1 MLGKLRPVSEDCH
14 PLKRFF
20 DRLLPVLAL
29 MYRWCRVPLWLGFG
43 VALGFGVPYAWYL
56 DKLVRAGFDGL
67 SYELPSR
74 VYARPLRLARGVP
87 MTAEALRIE
96 LDAARYR
103 EVESIFEAGT
113 FHVDASRFQIRTRAF
128 SDGEGEHPEAGL
140 LVTLAAGRVA
150 GVEDLANGQ
159 KIELAVVDPAR
170 IATLYG
176 KTRQER
182 RLVRV
187 DEVAPLLVNTLVAV
201 EDKHFYSHFGI
212 DPWGIAR
219 ALWVNLRAGET
230 VQGGST
236 LTQQLVRNLF
246 LDRRQRYTRKFNEM
260 GIALLIEARYSKKR
274 ILEAY
279 LNEVYLGQ
287 QGGQAVHGV
296 AAAAD
301 FYFGRDLNA
310 LAPNEIAMIVGL
322 VQGPSLFDPRREPA
336 LAIKRRNLVL
346 REMGEAKL
354 ISAVEVA
361 SEQRQQL
368 AVSRSGGALAQNR
381 YPAFLD
387 LVKAQLGRD
396 YAESALRTEGLS
408 IFTSIAPSTQ
418 HFAERAVI
426 DKIKTLAKD
435 TTGLQAAMVVS
446 HARTGAIEAI
456 VGDRDADRP
465 GFNRAVSAARPIGS
479 LVKPFIYLV
488 ALAQPERYSLMTPLD
503 DSAISVRVKGGAL
516 WQPRN
521 SDNQEHGIVPL
532 IDALAKSYNV
542 ATVRLGLDVQVQKVE
557 RVLETL
563 IPGADISPHPSL
575 LLGATELSPLQVAQA
590 YAYLAADGHMVPL
603 SAVTAVLDRN
613 GHPLSRYAASDNA
626 GELVAAARLVSF
638 ALQETARTGT
648 AAELSGL
655 GLGSLHV
662 AGKTG
667 TSDDKRDSWF
677 AGYTGTHLAV
687 VWLGRDDNTR
697 TTFYG
702 ATGAM
707 RLWAGLFQ
715 KLPTEPLRVNF
726 SDNPQ
731 LHWVSTSAQSETD
744 PECDGARNLPFIR
757 GHAPAQ
763 YQGCGFSSFTDWF
776 NSRTADDEDETEVN

>member
-1 MLGKLRPVSEDCH
+1 
-14 PLKRFF
+14 LK
-20 DRLLPVLAL
+20 RLLPILAL
-29 MYRWCRVPLWLGFG
+29 IYSWCRIPLWLVVG
-43 VALGFGVPYAWYL
+43 VGLGFGLPYAWYL
-56 DKLVRAGFDGL
+56 NKLVRAGFESL

-74 VYARPLRLARGVP
+74 VFARPLRLARGVP
-87 MTAEALRIE
+87 MSAEALRIE

-103 EVESIFEAGT
+103 KVDSIFEAGT
-113 FHVDASRFQIRTRAF
+113 YSVDVNDFQIRTRAF
-128 SDGEGEHPEAGL
+128 NDGEGEHPEVRL
-140 LVTLAAGRVA
+140 SVRLASGSVSAI
-150 GVEDLANGQ
+150 EDLASGQ
-159 KIELAVVDPAR
+159 KVELASVDPAR

-176 KTRQER
+176 KSRQER
-182 RLVRV
+182 RLVKV
-187 DEVAPLLVNTLVAV
+187 DEVSPLLVNTLLAV
-201 EDKHFYSHFGI
+201 EDKHFYSHYGI

-260 GIALLIEARYSKKR
+260 GLALLIEWRYSKKR

-296 AAAAD
+296 AAAAE
-301 FYFGRDLNA
+301 FYFGREHNA
-310 LAPNEIAMIVGL
+310 LAPNEVAMLVGL

-346 REMGEAKL
+346 REMGQAKL

-361 SEQRQQL
+361 AEQRQQL
-368 AVSRSGGALAQNR
+368 AISKTGALAQNR

-387 LVKAQLGRD
+387 LVRAQLGRD
-396 YAESALRTEGLS
+396 YAESALRSEGLS

-418 HFAERAVI
+418 HFAERSVVE
-426 DKIKTLAKD
+426 KIKTLAKD

-446 HARTGAIEAI
+446 HARTGAIEAV
-456 VGDRDADRP
+456 VGDRDANRP
-465 GFNRAVSAARPIGS
+465 GFNRAVTASRPIGS

-503 DSAISVRVKGGAL
+503 DSAITIRQKGGKV

-521 SDNQEHGIVPL
+521 SDNQEHGTVAL
-532 IDALAKSYNV
+532 IDALAKSYNL
-542 ATVRLGLDVQVQKVE
+542 ATVRLGLAVQVQKVE

-575 LLGATELSPLQVAQA
+575 LLGATELSPLQVTQA
-590 YAYLAADGHMVPL
+590 YAYLAADGRMVGL

-613 GHPLSRYAASDNA
+613 GRPLSRYASSDNA

-638 ALQETARTGT
+638 ALQETGRTGT
-648 AAELSGL
+648 ASELGGL
-655 GLGSLHV
+655 GLGRLQA

-677 AGYTGTHLAV
+677 AGYTGSHLAV

-715 KLPTEPLRVNF
+715 NLPTEPLRINYSGNPEMHWV
-726 SDNPQ
+726 NPQ
-731 LHWVSTSAQSETD
+731 SQSETD
-744 PECDGARNLPFIR
+744 RECEGARSLPFVS
-757 GHAPAQ
+757 GHAPRE
-763 YQGCGFSSFTDWF
+763 YQGCGFSSFNDWF
-776 NSRTADDEDETEVN
+776 NSRTTDDDDEAESY

>member
-1 MLGKLRPVSEDCH
+1 MG
-14 PLKRFF
+14 
-20 DRLLPVLAL
+20 
-29 MYRWCRVPLWLGFG
+29 LGFG
-43 VALGFGVPYAWYL
+43 LPYAWYL

-74 VYARPLRLARGVP
+74 VYARPLRLAKGLP
-87 MTAEALRIE
+87 MNAEALRIE
-96 LDAARYR
+96 LEAARYR
-103 EVESIFEAGT
+103 KVDNIFEAGT
-113 FHVDASRFQIRTRAF
+113 YANDGARFQIHTRAF
-128 SDGEGEHPEAGL
+128 SDGEGEHAEMRL
-140 LVTLAAGRVA
+140 QVSLASGRVA
-150 GVEDLANGQ
+150 ALEDLVSG
-159 KIELAVVDPAR
+159 KVVELASVDPAR

-187 DEVAPLLVNTLVAV
+187 GEVPPLLVKTLLAV
-201 EDKHFYSHFGI
+201 EDKHFYSHYGI

-219 ALWVNLRAGET
+219 AMVANVRAGAT

-246 LDRRQRYTRKFNEM
+246 LDRRQRYTRKLNEM
-260 GIALLIEARYSKKR
+260 GIALLIEWRYSKKR

-296 AAAAD
+296 AAAAE
-301 FYFGRDLNA
+301 FYFGREHNA
-310 LAPNEIAMIVGL
+310 LAPNEVAMLVGL

-346 REMGEAKL
+346 REMGQAKL
-354 ISAVEVA
+354 IPAVEVA
-361 SEQRQQL
+361 AEQRQQL
-368 AVSRSGGALAQNR
+368 AISKTGALAQNR

-387 LVKAQLGRD
+387 LVRAQLGRD
-396 YAESALRTEGLS
+396 YAESALRSEGLS

-418 HFAERAVI
+418 HFAERSVVE
-426 DKIKTLAKD
+426 KIKTLAKD

-446 HARTGAIEAI
+446 HARTGAIEAV
-456 VGDRDADRP
+456 VGDRDASRP
-465 GFNRAVSAARPIGS
+465 GFNRAVTASRPIGS

-503 DSAISVRVKGGAL
+503 DSAITIRQKGGKV

-521 SDNQEHGIVPL
+521 SDNQEHGTVAL
-532 IDALAKSYNV
+532 VDALAKSYNL
-542 ATVRLGLDVQVQKVE
+542 ATVRLGLAVQVQKVE

-575 LLGATELSPLQVAQA
+575 LLGATELSPLQVTQA
-590 YAYLAADGHMVPL
+590 YAYLAADGRMVGL

-613 GHPLSRYAASDNA
+613 GRPLSRYASSDNA

-648 AAELSGL
+648 ASELGGL
-655 GLGSLHV
+655 GLGRLQA

-677 AGYTGTHLAV
+677 AGYTGSHLAV

-715 KLPTEPLRVNF
+715 NLPTEPLRINYSGNPAMHWV
-726 SDNPQ
+726 NPQ
-731 LHWVSTSAQSETD
+731 SQSETD
-744 PECDGARNLPFIR
+744 RECEGARSLPFVS
-757 GHAPAQ
+757 GHAPRE
-763 YQGCGFSSFTDWF
+763 YQGCGFSSFNDWF
-776 NSRTADDEDETEVN
+776 NSRTTDDDDEAESY

>member
-1 MLGKLRPVSEDCH
+1 MK
-14 PLKRFF
+14 
-20 DRLLPVLAL
+20 RLLPILAL
-29 MYRWCRVPLWLGFG
+29 IYSWCRIPLWLVVG
-43 VALGFGVPYAWYL
+43 VGLGFGLPYAWYL
-56 DKLVRAGFDGL
+56 NKLVRAGFESL

-74 VYARPLRLARGVP
+74 VFARPLRLARGVP
-87 MTAEALRIE
+87 MSAEALRIE

-103 EVESIFEAGT
+103 KVDSIFEAGT
-113 FHVDASRFQIRTRAF
+113 YSVDVNDFQIRTRAF
-128 SDGEGEHPEAGL
+128 NDGEGEHPEVRL
-140 LVTLAAGRVA
+140 SVRLASGSVSAI
-150 GVEDLANGQ
+150 EDLASGQ
-159 KIELAVVDPAR
+159 KVELASVDPAR

-176 KTRQER
+176 KSRQER
-182 RLVRV
+182 RLVKV
-187 DEVAPLLVNTLVAV
+187 DEVSPLLVNTLLAV
-201 EDKHFYSHFGI
+201 EDKHFYSHYGI

-260 GIALLIEARYSKKR
+260 GLALLIEWRYSKKR

-296 AAAAD
+296 AAAAE
-301 FYFGRDLNA
+301 FYFGREHNA
-310 LAPNEIAMIVGL
+310 LAPNEVAMLVGL

-346 REMGEAKL
+346 REMGQAKL

-361 SEQRQQL
+361 AEQRQQL
-368 AVSRSGGALAQNR
+368 AISKTGALAQNR

-387 LVKAQLGRD
+387 LVRAQLGRD
-396 YAESALRTEGLS
+396 YAESALRSEGLS

-418 HFAERAVI
+418 HFAERSVVE
-426 DKIKTLAKD
+426 KIKTLAKD

-446 HARTGAIEAI
+446 HARTGAIEAV
-456 VGDRDADRP
+456 VGDRDANRP
-465 GFNRAVSAARPIGS
+465 GFNRAVTASRPIGS

-503 DSAISVRVKGGAL
+503 DSAITIRQKGGKV

-521 SDNQEHGIVPL
+521 SDNQEHGTVAL
-532 IDALAKSYNV
+532 IDALAKSYNL
-542 ATVRLGLDVQVQKVE
+542 ATVRLGLAVQVQKVE

-575 LLGATELSPLQVAQA
+575 LLGATELSPLQVTQA
-590 YAYLAADGHMVPL
+590 YAYLAADGRMVGL

-613 GHPLSRYAASDNA
+613 GRPLSRYASSDNA

-638 ALQETARTGT
+638 ALQETGRTGT
-648 AAELSGL
+648 ASELGGL
-655 GLGSLHV
+655 GLGRLQA

-677 AGYTGTHLAV
+677 AGYTGSHLAV

-715 KLPTEPLRVNF
+715 NLPTEPLRINYSGNPEMHWV
-726 SDNPQ
+726 NPQ
-731 LHWVSTSAQSETD
+731 SQSETD
-744 PECDGARNLPFIR
+744 RECEGARSLPFVS
-757 GHAPAQ
+757 GHAPRE
-763 YQGCGFSSFTDWF
+763 YQGCGFSSFNDWF
-776 NSRTADDEDETEVN
+776 NSRTTDDDDEAESY

>member
-1 MLGKLRPVSEDCH
+1 MG
-14 PLKRFF
+14 
-20 DRLLPVLAL
+20 
-29 MYRWCRVPLWLGFG
+29 LGFG
-43 VALGFGVPYAWYL
+43 LPYAWYL

-74 VYARPLRLARGVP
+74 VYARPLRLAKGLP
-87 MTAEALRIE
+87 MNAEALRIE
-96 LDAARYR
+96 LEAARYR
-103 EVESIFEAGT
+103 KVDNIFEAGT
-113 FHVDASRFQIRTRAF
+113 YANDGARFQIHTRAF
-128 SDGEGEHPEAGL
+128 SDGEGEHAEMRL
-140 LVTLAAGRVA
+140 QVSLASGRVA
-150 GVEDLANGQ
+150 ALEDLVSG
-159 KIELAVVDPAR
+159 KVVELASVDPAR

-187 DEVAPLLVNTLVAV
+187 GEVPPLLVKTLLAV
-201 EDKHFYSHFGI
+201 EDKHFYSHYGI

-219 ALWVNLRAGET
+219 AMVANVRAGAT

-246 LDRRQRYTRKFNEM
+246 LDRRQRYTRKLNEM
-260 GIALLIEARYSKKR
+260 GIALLIEWRYSKPR

-296 AAAAD
+296 AAASD

-310 LAPNEIAMIVGL
+310 LAPNEIAMLVGL
-322 VQGPSLFDPRREPA
+322 VQGPSVFDPRREPA
-336 LAIKRRNLVL
+336 QAIKRRNLVL
-346 REMGEAKL
+346 REMGEAAL
-354 ISAVEVA
+354 ISKIEVA
-361 SEQRQQL
+361 AEQRQQM
-368 AVSRSGGALAQNR
+368 AVGRGSALAQNR

-387 LVKAQLGRD
+387 LVRAQLSRD
-396 YAESALRTEGLS
+396 YAEAALRSEGLS

-418 HFAERAVI
+418 FFAERAI
-426 DKIKTLAKD
+426 TEKIKTLAKD

-446 HARTGAIEAI
+446 HARTGAIEAV

-465 GFNRAVSAARPIGS
+465 GFNRAVTAARPIGS
-479 LVKPFIYLV
+479 LVKPFVYLV
-488 ALAQPERYSLMTPLD
+488 ALAQPERYSLLTPLND
-503 DSAISVRVKGGAL
+503 IALTVRQRGGKV

-521 SDNQEHGIVPL
+521 ADNQEHGTVAL
-532 IDALAKSYNV
+532 IDALAKSYNI
-542 ATVRLGLDVQVQKVE
+542 ATVRLGLDIQVQKVE

-575 LLGATELSPLQVAQA
+575 LLGATDLSPLQMAQA
-590 YAYLAADGHMVPL
+590 YAYLAADGHMLPL

-613 GHPLSRYAASDNA
+613 GRSLSRYAFADSA
-626 GELVAAARLVSF
+626 GELVGAARLVSY
-638 ALQETARTGT
+638 ALQETVRSGT
-648 AAELSGL
+648 ASELTRL
-655 GLGSLHV
+655 GLGHLQA

-677 AGYTGTHLAV
+677 AGYTGSHLAV

-697 TTFYG
+697 TTFFG

-715 KLPTEPLRVNF
+715 KLPTEPLRINF
-726 SDNPQ
+726 SDNPS
-731 LHWVSTSAQSETD
+731 HYWVDPLTQSVTD
-744 PECDGARNLPFIR
+744 AECEGARSLPFMR
-757 GHAPAQ
+757 GYAPKE

-776 NSRTADDEDETEVN
+776 NARRSDDDDEDEYEEENY

>member
-1 MLGKLRPVSEDCH
+1 MK
-14 PLKRFF
+14 
-20 DRLLPVLAL
+20 RLLPILAL
-29 MYRWCRVPLWLGFG
+29 IYSWCRIPLWLVLG
-43 VALGFGVPYAWYL
+43 VGLGFGLPYAWYL
-56 DKLVRAGFDGL
+56 NKLVRAGFESL

-74 VYARPLRLARGVP
+74 VFARPLRLARGVP
-87 MTAEALRIE
+87 MSAEALRIE

-103 EVESIFEAGT
+103 KVDSIFEAGT
-113 FHVDASRFQIRTRAF
+113 YSADANHFQIRTRAF
-128 SDGEGEHPEAGL
+128 NDGEGEHPEL
-140 LVTLAAGRVA
+140 RLSVRLASGRVSA
-150 GVEDLANGQ
+150 IEDITSGQ
-159 KIELAVVDPAR
+159 KVELARVDPAR

-176 KTRQER
+176 KSRQER
-182 RLVRV
+182 RLVKV
-187 DEVAPLLVNTLVAV
+187 DEVSPLLVNTLLAV
-201 EDKHFYSHFGI
+201 EDKHFYSHYGI

-260 GIALLIEARYSKKR
+260 GLALLIEWRYSKKR

-296 AAAAD
+296 AAAAE
-301 FYFGRDLNA
+301 FYFGREHNA
-310 LAPNEIAMIVGL
+310 LAPNEVAMLVGL

-346 REMGEAKL
+346 REMGQAKL
-354 ISAVEVA
+354 ISVVEVA
-361 SEQRQQL
+361 AEQRQQL
-368 AVSRSGGALAQNR
+368 AISKTGALAQNR

-387 LVKAQLGRD
+387 LVRAQLGRD
-396 YAESALRTEGLS
+396 YAESALRSEGLS

-418 HFAERAVI
+418 HFAERSVVE
-426 DKIKTLAKD
+426 KIKTLAKD

-446 HARTGAIEAI
+446 HARTGAIEAV
-456 VGDRDADRP
+456 VGDRDASRP
-465 GFNRAVSAARPIGS
+465 GFNRAVTASRPIGS

-503 DSAISVRVKGGAL
+503 DSAITIRQKGGKV

-521 SDNQEHGIVPL
+521 SDNQEHGTVAL
-532 IDALAKSYNV
+532 VDALAKSYNL
-542 ATVRLGLDVQVQKVE
+542 ATVRLGLSVQVQKVE

-575 LLGATELSPLQVAQA
+575 LLGATELSPLQVTQA
-590 YAYLAADGHMVPL
+590 YAYLAADGRMVGL

-613 GHPLSRYAASDNA
+613 GRPLSRYASSDNA

-648 AAELSGL
+648 ASELGGL
-655 GLGSLHV
+655 GLGRLQA

-677 AGYTGTHLAV
+677 AGYTGSHLAV

-715 KLPTEPLRVNF
+715 NLPTEPLRINYSGNPEMHWV
-726 SDNPQ
+726 NPQ
-731 LHWVSTSAQSETD
+731 SQSETD
-744 PECDGARNLPFIR
+744 RECEGARSLPFAS
-757 GHAPAQ
+757 GHAPRE
-763 YQGCGFSSFTDWF
+763 YQGCGFSSFNDWF
-776 NSRTADDEDETEVN
+776 NSRTTDDDDEAEFY

>member
-1 MLGKLRPVSEDCH
+1 LDGVH
-14 PLKRFF
+14 LKRFW
-20 DRLLPVLAL
+20 DRLLPILAL
-29 MYRWCRVPLWLGFG
+29 VYHWCRIPLWLG
-43 VALGFGVPYAWYL
+43 LGIGMGFAIPYAWYL
-56 DKLVRAGFDGL
+56 DKLVRTGFDGL

-87 MTAEALRIE
+87 MSAEALRIE
-96 LDAARYR
+96 LEAARYR
-103 EVESIFEAGT
+103 EVDNVFEAGT
-113 FHVDASRFQIRTRAF
+113 FSIAGNRFQIRTRAF
-128 SDGEGEHPEAGL
+128 NDGDGEHPELGL
-140 LVTLAAGRVA
+140 QVTLASGRIA
-150 GVEDLANGQ
+150 KLEDLGG
-159 KIELAVVDPAR
+159 KPVELASVDPAR

-182 RLVRV
+182 RLVKM
-187 DEVAPLLVNTLVAV
+187 DEVPPLLVNTLLAV
-201 EDKHFYSHFGI
+201 EDKHFYSHYGI

-219 ALWVNLRAGET
+219 AIWVNMRAGET

-260 GIALLIEARYSKKR
+260 GIALLIEMRYSKQR

-296 AAAAD
+296 AAAAE

-322 VQGPSLFDPRREPA
+322 VQGPSLFDPRRERA
-336 LAIKRRNLVL
+336 LAVKRRNLVL
-346 REMGEAKL
+346 REMGQAKL

-361 SEQRQQL
+361 AEQRQQL
-368 AVSRSGGALAQNR
+368 AVGKTGALAQNR

-396 YAESALRTEGLS
+396 YPESALRSEGLS
-408 IFTSIAPSTQ
+408 VFTSIAPSTQ
-418 HFAERAVI
+418 LFAERAVV
-426 DKIKTLAKD
+426 DKIKALAKD

-465 GFNRAVSAARPIGS
+465 GFNRAVTAARQIGS

-488 ALAQPERYSLMTPLD
+488 ALAQPDRYSLMTPLD
-503 DSAISVRVKGGAL
+503 DSAITVRQRGGKV

-521 SDNQEHGIVPL
+521 SDNQEHGMVAL
-532 IDALAKSYNV
+532 IDALAKSYNL

-575 LLGATELSPLQVAQA
+575 LLGATDLSPLQVAQA
-590 YAYLAADGHMVPL
+590 YAYLAADGRMLPL
-603 SAVTAVLDRN
+603 SAVSAVLDRN
-613 GHPLSRYAASDNA
+613 GRPLSRYASSDNA
-626 GELVAAARLVSF
+626 GELVSAARLVSF
-638 ALQETARTGT
+638 ALQETVRSGT
-648 AAELSGL
+648 AGELAGL
-655 GLGSLHV
+655 GLGGLHA

-677 AGYTGTHLAV
+677 AGYTGSHLAV

-702 ATGAM
+702 ASGAM

-715 KLPTEPLRVNF
+715 KLPTEPLRINF
-726 SDNPQ
+726 SDNPE
-731 LHWVSTSAQSETD
+731 LHWVDTLSQSETD

-757 GHAPAQ
+757 GHAPAE

-776 NSRTADDEDETEVN
+776 NSRRTDDEDETEFF